1 MGRYYQIITHHGVP
15 SFRVPIKKLQIKIP
29 LKVAFKDAFFITIEI
44 IGLYVPISDVY
55 ILYNKHQDVLST
67 TILYHCK
74 KIPKY

>member
-1 MGRYYQIITHHGVP
+1 M
-15 SFRVPIKKLQIKIP
+15 LQREIL
-29 LKVAFKDAFFITIEI
+29 LKVAFKDAFFIIIEI

-74 KIPKY
+74 KIPKYGSGTYLVYLPGSSP